1 MMFND
6 KTLMRYLYGFFY
18 FWKIKVFVKV
28 NNMFY
33 DNFNGKLNAKKLK
46 LLIRIKKK
54 STSLIILLFS
64 ITPNNYY

>member
-1 MMFND
+1 MMFNN
-6 KTLMRYLYGFFY
+6 KTLMRYLCGFFY

-28 NNMFY
+28 SNMFY

-54 STSLIILLFS
+54 LTSLIILLFS